1 VGMAKGETSIH
12 ETPLSHQSPLPFF
25 SEIEN
30 AISPDLDW
38 SELPKEGRIM
48 LERKGVDVANR
59 QTWGD
64 LQNWLIDKLELF
76 SNVFR
81 PIVKSLDAADYEAP
95 ELTP

>member
-1 VGMAKGETSIH
+1 
-12 ETPLSHQSPLPFF
+12 
-25 SEIEN
+25 
-30 AISPDLDW
+30 
-38 SELPKEGRIM
+38 M